1 MLSEQDRKTLQIFER
16 MNSKTA
22 NVSVADFEIDMEKKD
37 SHVQEDA
44 FSNQS
49 DFEDLEMSDAQYHN
63 DTTVSN
69 WVILFYITQYN
80 SVLIIGH
87 SFWVLNY
94 QGYFF

>member
-1 MLSEQDRKTLQIFER
+1 MLSEQDRETLQTFER

-69 WVILFYITQYN
+69 WVILFYITQ
-80 SVLIIGH
+80 I
-87 SFWVLNY
+87 
-94 QGYFF
+94 